1 MSAKPS
7 ASIVNMN
14 ADAPKTVKKTAAK
27 AKVAAPAEVVAAP
40 APAPSTEPKAAKAPR
55 KTAAKTE
62 VVVPTVAAPTPAP
75 APSTTEGAAVESAPA
90 SIGSVVE
97 RLREVRTRLANEL
110 KEIIADTL
118 IAAKAAAKQVKE
130 AGKRKKAK
138 KDVADMT
145 AEEKAAWELRRSKNA
160 FLKPR
165 GLSTELC
172 AFMQLPAGSQ
182 RSQTE
187 VTKFVSNYVKTH
199 SCFDPANKRHI
210 IPDGVLSRLL
220 RVTDKD
226 TVTYLNLQ
234 SFLKVHFLKTA

>member
-145 AEEKAAWELRRSKNA
+145 PEEKAAWELRRSKNA

>member
-14 ADAPKTVKKTAAK
+14 TEQKTAKKTAAAPK
-27 AKVAAPAEVVAAP
+27 AAKAAAP
-40 APAPSTEPKAAKAPR
+40 APAPSASAAAAEPKAKAARKAP
-55 KTAAKTE
+55 AAKTE
-62 VVVPTVAAPTPAP
+62 VVVPTVAAPAATEAP
-75 APSTTEGAAVESAPA
+75 AADAAPA
-90 SIGSVVE
+90 TIGSVVE

-110 KEIIADTL
+110 KEIIADAL
-118 IAAKAAAKQVKE
+118 LAAKASAKQVKE
-130 AGKRKKAK
+130 AGKKRRVK

-145 AEEKAAWELRRSKNA
+145 PEEKAAWELRRSKNA

-172 AFMQLPAGSQ
+172 SFMQLPAGSQ

-199 SCFDPANKRHI
+199 SCFDPSNKRHI

>member
-1 MSAKPS
+1 MSTE
-7 ASIVNMN
+7 
-14 ADAPKTVKKTAAK
+14 PKTVKKTVAKKAA
-27 AKVAAPAEVVAAP
+27 AEAPVAAP
-40 APAPSTEPKAAKAPR
+40 APAPAAAEAKPKAAR

-75 APSTTEGAAVESAPA
+75 APAATEGAAVESAPA

-110 KEIIADTL
+110 KEIIADAL
-118 IAAKAAAKQVKE
+118 LAAKASAKQVKE
-130 AGKRKKAK
+130 AGKKRRVK

-172 AFMQLPAGSQ
+172 SFMSLPAGSQ

-234 SFLKVHFLKTA
+234 SFLKVHFLKA

>member
-40 APAPSTEPKAAKAPR
+40 APAASTEPKAAKAPR

-75 APSTTEGAAVESAPA
+75 APSTTEGASVESAPA

-145 AEEKAAWELRRSKNA
+145 PEEKAAWELRRSKNA

-234 SFLKVHFLKTA
+234 SFLKVHFLKA